1 MRFVIVDDDEVLY
14 HCPLAPEKTKA
25 LEDLL
30 RQAQCFSPSFTD
42 IDPYSIETYI
52 VQLARHGIETTFL
65 IDRNIYSQI
74 LTLAKGTAITEK
86 TRVAAGIM
94 AFASCANVG
103 LEPSLALYEGSASG
117 ARGGWK
123 NDLGLFHRGDDIH
136 PGNWAALAV
145 GDAQR
150 FAGRISPRRLR
161 AEISQRFDPAIKL
174 KSFEFVYPILLKMA
188 LMSRTAA
195 SCDSKMIALLE
206 WMYDSWH
213 FSAPA
218 TVLGSL
224 VLSQDPPRKVFKNIG
239 SPDRR
244 RALKGVKNA
253 AWDLVYITE
262 WYKKI
267 KAQVS
272 TNKLTV
278 ICSRD
283 RMLLRVAELLRKSLF
298 EEGETSFLRQAG
310 FGNLVQDKYAFCVSN
325 LENSSR
331 ALVPFPDNFQ
341 IYRKRLVSKLEVE
354 LLRPEA

>member
-1 MRFVIVDDDEVLY
+1 MGFVIVDDDEVLY
-14 HCPLAPEKTKA
+14 HCALAPQKITA

-30 RQAQCFSPSFTD
+30 CQARCFSPSFTGV
-42 IDPYSIETYI
+42 DPYSIETYI
-52 VQLARHGIETTFL
+52 VQFAGYGIETTFL

-74 LTLAKGTAITEK
+74 LTLAKGATISEK
-86 TRVAAGIM
+86 TRVAAGVM

-117 ARGGWK
+117 AVGGWK
-123 NDLGLFHRGDDIH
+123 NDLGLFHRADDIH
-136 PGNWAALAV
+136 PENWAALAL

-150 FAGRISPRRLR
+150 FARRISPRRLR
-161 AEISQRFDPAIKL
+161 AEISQYFDPAMKL

-188 LMSRTAA
+188 LISRKKV
-195 SCDSKMIALLE
+195 SCDSKMIALID

-218 TVLGSL
+218 TVLGSQ
-224 VLSQDPPRKVFKNIG
+224 VLSQDPPKKVFKNIG
-239 SPDRR
+239 SPERR
-244 RALKGVKNA
+244 RALKGVTNA

-267 KAQVS
+267 KTQAN

-283 RMLLRVAELLRKSLF
+283 LVLLRVAELLRRGLF
-298 EEGETSFLRQAG
+298 EEGETSFLQETG

-325 LENSSR
+325 LENPSR

-341 IYRKRLVSKLEVE
+341 IYRKRLVLALEAE
-354 LLRPEA
+354 LLRSEA